1 MASGVT
7 VGAFRN
13 RIPLRGEPNLEV
25 AVRGPPSP
33 RCSHLREHLGN
44 EPGGTVRVGRRRP
57 FESKLDAAKELY
69 ALWPPWSVARK
80 RAACCSASR
89 LRRLLALSLR
99 LASSSRFLQ
108 FAIGGGSAV
117 PEMHRQTFA
126 IHPLAQ
132 RSSVQRTCTP
142 SRRRRGTEHH
152 VLSPCWDILSRGC
165 RAPPSQLHAMCG
177 SSCIFAYTV
186 LQVVERFREA
196 R

>member
-13 RIPLRGEPNLEV
+13 RNPLRGEPNLEV

-44 EPGGTVRVGRRRP
+44 ELGGTVRVGRRRP

-89 LRRLLALSLR
+89 LRRLPALSLR

-126 IHPLAQ
+126 GAMPVSPPVRERPELRVRYERRELRKPPAGLFLLGLLA
-132 RSSVQRTCTP
+132 P
-142 SRRRRGTEHH
+142 
-152 VLSPCWDILSRGC
+152 ILSLPAC
-165 RAPPSQLHAMCG
+165 RLWQ
-177 SSCIFAYTV
+177 
-186 LQVVERFREA
+186 
-196 R
+196 